1 MTEDPSVEAGEWQR
15 LDKWLWCARFMKA
28 RSDCARLVAGGLVR
42 INRQPTDKPH
52 ARLRP
57 GDVLTV
63 PLRGDVRVLRVL
75 ALAARRGPAP
85 EARQLYEELGDAP
98 APHPVLHG
106 NEDNGIP
113 AAALSAQGAPEEAT
127 EDKG

>member
-1 MTEDPSVEAGEWQR
+1 MTEDREWQR

-28 RSDCARLVAGGLVR
+28 RADCARLVAGGLVR

-57 GDVLTV
+57 GDVLTL
-63 PLRGDVRVLRVL
+63 PLRGDVRVLRVV

-85 EARQLYEELGDAP
+85 EARRLYEELGDTP
-98 APHPVLHG
+98 APRPVLHG
-106 NEDNGIP
+106 SEDEGISAP
-113 AAALSAQGAPEEAT
+113 TLSAQGAPEDAT
-127 EDKG
+127 EDQG